1 MHFGAFFF
9 GRIKKKVYFC
19 SVKLLRKFN
28 QKLIKI
34 RRKFNPKNLK
44 KHEKNFINPRPCGI
58 RIHR

>member
-19 SVKLLRKFN
+19 GVKLLRKFN

-34 RRKFNPKNLK
+34 RKKFNPKNSK
-44 KHEKNFINPRPCGI
+44 K
-58 RIHR
+58 